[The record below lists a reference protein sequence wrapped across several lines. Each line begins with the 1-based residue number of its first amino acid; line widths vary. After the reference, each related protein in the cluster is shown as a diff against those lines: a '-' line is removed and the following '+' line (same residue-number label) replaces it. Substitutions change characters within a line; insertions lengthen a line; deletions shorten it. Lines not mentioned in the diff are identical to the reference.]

1 MRKIAELSGGQ
12 FFTAATEEELRQVYA
27 ELGEQIGYEIR
38 RVDTSRPW
46 LAGGSLLLVAGVG
59 RRPGARP
66 PPALSACVTRARAR
80 AARTRRR
87 RHVTGRYGCRPWDAA
102 CW

>member
-12 FFTAATEEELRQVYA
+12 FFTAATEQELRQVYA

-46 LAGGSLLLVAGVG
+46 LAGGSLLLIVGVG
-59 RRPGARP
+59 TGLALGRRLP
-66 PPALSACVTRARAR
+66 
-80 AARTRRR
+80 
-87 RHVTGRYGCRPWDAA
+87 
-102 CW
+102 

>member
-12 FFTAATEEELRQVYA
+12 FFTAATEDELRQVYA

-46 LAGGSLLLVAGVG
+46 LAGGVAAA
-59 RRPGARP
+59 RRRWGGAR
-66 PPALSACVTRARAR
+66 R
-80 AARTRRR
+80 
-87 RHVTGRYGCRPWDAA
+87 
-102 CW
+102 